1 MTDEARPFLRWAG
14 SKRQILSHLAPFW
27 SNATRYVEPFAGS
40 ACLFFRLQPKEAI
53 LGDLNKELI
62 STYRVVRDFP
72 QIVHT
77 RLQEYENSETE
88 YKRVRALNP
97 IDLSKVSRASRFIYL
112 NRFCFTGLYRTN
124 LAGRFNVPY
133 GGERS
138 GSLPSLDQLVM
149 SSKLFRRAKFVQG
162 KFQKTLALARRG
174 DFVYMDPPYSVAA
187 KRVFKEY
194 DASIFSQTDVLAL
207 RQSLELLARE
217 NISFL
222 VSYAESD
229 EADYLAT
236 GFNVKRL
243 SVKRHI
249 AGSFTNRIASN
260 EVLIYP

>member
-1 MTDEARPFLRWAG
+1 MTDAARPFLRWAG
-14 SKRQILSHLAPFW
+14 SKKQILSHLAPFW
-27 SNATRYVEPFAGS
+27 GNATRYVEPFAGS
-40 ACLFFRLQPKEAI
+40 ACLFFRLQPKTAI
-53 LGDLNKELI
+53 LGDLNRELI
-62 STYRVVRDFP
+62 STYRIVRDYPELVYSELLGF
-72 QIVHT
+72 
-77 RLQEYENSETE
+77 ENSETE
-88 YKRVRALNP
+88 YKRVRSLDPAE
-97 IDLSKVSRASRFIYL
+97 LSKVSRASRFIYL
-112 NRFCFTGLYRTN
+112 NRFCFNGLYRTN

-138 GSLPSLDQLVM
+138 GSLPSLEQLVA
-149 SSKLFRRAKFVQG
+149 SSKLFRKAKLVQG
-162 KFQKTLALARRG
+162 KFQKTLALAKKG

-187 KRVFKEY
+187 RRVFKEY
-194 DASIFSQTDVLAL
+194 DASLFSQKDILDL
-207 RQSLELLARE
+207 RSSLERLAKE

-249 AGSFTNRIASN
+249 AGSFANRIASN